1 MSFAILNKSTNIS
14 RLEKDLLD
22 EQSILKVV
30 PAEYYAQ
37 VSQETL
43 AFFCHKYGF
52 YTLPTTELIEW
63 LKPHVVPDKTIEI
76 GAGVGTIG
84 RALGIPRT
92 DSCYMRTNAEV
103 IAYYTLMGQPL
114 TKYPE
119 DIEELDA
126 IAAVDKYKPEVVIGS
141 WITHKYTI
149 ERAELGG
156 NMFGVD
162 EEYVLQNVKKYIMIG
177 NDQAHRLK
185 PILAL
190 SHEEHYPDWLYSR
203 SISGRPNVIFVWETQ

>member
-1 MSFAILNKSTNIS
+1 
-14 RLEKDLLD
+14 LEKDLLD

-63 LKPHVVPDKTIEI
+63 LKPHVVPGKTIEI

-84 RALGIPRT
+84 RALGIPLT

-126 IAAVDKYKPEVVIGS
+126 VAAVDKYKPEIVVGS
-141 WITHKYTI
+141 WITHKYTV

-162 EEYVLQNVKKYIMIG
+162 EEYVLRNVKKYIMIG
-177 NDQAHRLK
+177 NDQVHRLK
-185 PILAL
+185 PLLAL
-190 SHEEHYPDWLYSR
+190 PHEKFCPDWLYSR
-203 SISGRPNVIFVWETQ
+203 SMSGRPNIIFIWENK

>member
-1 MSFAILNKSTNIS
+1 MSFAILNKSTDIS
-14 RLEKDLLD
+14 QLEKNLLD
-22 EQSILKVV
+22 EQGILKVA
-30 PAEYYAQ
+30 PAKYYAQ
-37 VSQETL
+37 VPQETL
-43 AFFCHKYGF
+43 ALFCHKYGL
-52 YTLPTTELIEW
+52 YTLPTTELVEW
-63 LKPHVVPDKTIEI
+63 LKPHVVHGKTIEI

-84 RALGIPRT
+84 RALGIPLT

-103 IAYYTLMGQPL
+103 IAYYTLMGQPR
-114 TKYPE
+114 TEYPK

-126 IAAVDKYKPEVVIGS
+126 VAAVDKYKPEVVIGS
-141 WITHKYTI
+141 WITHKYTV

-156 NMFGVD
+156 NVFGVD

-190 SHEEHYPDWLYSR
+190 PHEEFCPDWLYSR
-203 SISGRPNVIFVWETQ
+203 SVSGRPNIIFIWEKQ